1 LSKSKQPEKKKS
13 APARKVGPFDFNP
26 EKSKYY
32 LPIFFLI
39 LLIGIIV
46 LFSDFIFSD
55 KMLKGSDTLNAGI
68 FFRHFYVEYFK
79 AFGSVPVWN
88 PYIFAGI
95 PFVDAFHGDTYYPLS
110 ILKFFGNFYR
120 ALGLNLVIHIFLAG
134 IFMFF
139 TARQFRLSKTAATLS
154 GVAYAFAGYLVSLV
168 APGHD
173 GKIFVTTLFPLT
185 MLFLDRAFERR
196 PFLNFT
202 LLGLVIGVI
211 ILSPHPQLSYY
222 SLWAIALY
230 GLFRLINLFM
240 QTKSVVKVVAPASLL
255 VYAVIIG
262 LLISAIQFYPG
273 YVYTTEFSPRAD
285 TKRGYEW
292 ATSWSM
298 NAEEAFSQI
307 VPEFSGT
314 NEGEGNYYW
323 GKNAFKDNSEY
334 LGIISIF
341 LAFIGL
347 FFGSRKEAIFFGGL
361 AAFTFIYA
369 LGGSTPLFKLFYY
382 LIPKVKSLRAPSTIM
397 FVTLF
402 SVSLLAGMGLQFIID
417 KSRGLTADKLK
428 KLKIY
433 LIGIPSLL
441 LLLALLFSVAGE
453 SMLSLYSSIFYSGI
467 ESELIGQGNYTKWNL
482 ALLNLPNVVAGF
494 WVVFLLLAL
503 VSASIML
510 YIKRSFGAIILFL
523 IPLLVMID
531 GIRFNSRFIS
541 TYDHTREFAPN
552 VLTDYIGTLPGKFRV
567 ANFRAVPHNMLP
579 FHGIEVVTGYHGN
592 QLRWYDDLLGG
603 PSLKN
608 FQNPHF
614 LNLVGAKYLL
624 APSNSR
630 IPPDYFGPDSLK
642 VDRDFGQISLFRN
655 DNALPRAFLVSNY
668 EVIPDRQ
675 DIYRLILAGGENLR
689 EKVFLEKE
697 PSIEIRPSDSSK
709 MTAAIDLYTTD
720 SVIIS
725 VNNDSNALLVLID
738 NYYRF
743 WDAWIDG
750 VKTEILR
757 ADGSFRAVPIKP
769 GTHRVLFKYNRD
781 GNRPA
786 EMATMLTLLL
796 VAIILAVYL
805 WLFIK
810 SKRKEVA
817 SI

>member
-1 LSKSKQPEKKKS
+1 MSKNKLPEKKKS
-13 APARKVGPFDFNP
+13 NLFDFNP
-26 EKSKYY
+26 GKSKYY
-32 LPIFFLI
+32 VPILFLI
-39 LLIGIIV
+39 ILVGVVI

-55 KMLKGSDTLNAGI
+55 KMLKGSDTINAGI

-88 PYIFAGI
+88 PYIFGGM

-110 ILKFFGNFYR
+110 VLKFFGNFYR

-139 TARQFRLSKTAATLS
+139 TARQFGLSKIASTVS
-154 GVAYAFAGYLVSLV
+154 GVAYAFSGYLVSLV

-185 MLFLDRAFERR
+185 ILFLERAFERK

-222 SLWAIALY
+222 ALWAIALY
-230 GLFRLINLFM
+230 GLFRLINLYL
-240 QTKSVVKVVAPASLL
+240 QTKSIVKVVTPASLL
-255 VYAVIIG
+255 IYAVVIG

-285 TKRGYEW
+285 TKKGYDW

-298 NAEEAFSQI
+298 NSEEAFSQI

-334 LGIISIF
+334 LGIVPIF

-347 FFGSRKEAIFFGGL
+347 FFGRRKKAIFFGCL
-361 AAFTFIYA
+361 AAFMFVYA

-382 LIPKVKSLRAPSTIM
+382 VIPKVKSLRAPSTIM

-417 KSRGLTADKLK
+417 KSRNLTADKLK
-428 KLKIY
+428 KFKIY
-433 LIGIPSLL
+433 LIGIPSLIFV
-441 LLLALLFSVAGE
+441 LALLFSAAGE
-453 SMLSLYSSIFYSGI
+453 AMLSFYCSIFYGGI
-467 ESELIGQGNYTKWNL
+467 ESELIGQGSYTKWNL
-482 ALLNLPNVVAGF
+482 ALMNLPNITTGF
-494 WVVFLLLAL
+494 WIVFLFLAL
-503 VSASIML
+503 AAGSIML
-510 YIKRSFGAIILFL
+510 YLKKSFGIIILLF
-523 IPLLVMID
+523 IPLLVMVD

-552 VLTDYIGTLPGKFRV
+552 ALTDYINSLPGKFRV
-567 ANFRAVPHNMLP
+567 ANFRVVPQNLLP
-579 FHGIEVVTGYHGN
+579 YHGIEVITGYHGN

-603 PSLKN
+603 PSSKN
-608 FQNPHF
+608 FQNPNF
-614 LNLVGAKYLL
+614 LNLAGAKYLL
-624 APSNSR
+624 APSNSQ

-642 VDRDFGQISLFRN
+642 VDRDFGSVALYRN
-655 DNALPRAFLVSNY
+655 DNALPRAFLVNSF
-668 EVIPDRQ
+668 EVVTDRQ
-675 DIYRLILAGGENLR
+675 DIYPLVLSGKENLR
-689 EKVFLEKE
+689 KKVFIEKE
-697 PSIEIRPSDSSK
+697 PSLEIIQSDSSK
-709 MTAAIDLYTTD
+709 MTASIDLYCAD
-720 SVIIS
+720 SIMIS
-725 VNNDSNALLVLID
+725 VTNNSNALLVLTD

-743 WDAWIDG
+743 WDAWVDG
-750 VKTEILR
+750 NKTEILR
-757 ADGSFRAVPIKP
+757 ADGSFRAVPIPAGSKQI
-769 GTHRVLFKYNRD
+769 LFKYNRD
-781 GNRPA
+781 GNGPA
-786 EMATMLTLLL
+786 AMATLLTLLL
-796 VAIILAVYL
+796 VGIILTVYL

-810 SKRKEVA
+810 TKRKEVV